1 MPKSN
6 DTGLAANAGKDQ
18 TVYENSPV
26 TLNGSLSMSNDSVI
40 LSYSWRQIPNPNITI
55 GSANTVI
62 WSFIAPT
69 VSTDT
74 TFTFGLTVTDSKGKI
89 STDDVDVI
97 VRNRSNTINSL
108 NTTNQTTLMTDNGQ
122 NNSDSTDN
130 QQKKIVIQTL
140 IDKNKVAKGE
150 EQKIRIDLFDANS
163 DDKIKNATITGQ
175 ILDSSNK
182 IIKKFAM
189 KNDIGNLTLDIPE
202 NAKVGVFVVKV
213 NGSAP
218 GYISSN
224 METNFEVKK

>member
-108 NTTNQTTLMTDNGQ
+108 NSTNQTTLMTDNE
-122 NNSDSTDN
+122 
-130 QQKKIVIQTL
+130 QKKIVIQTL

-189 KNDIGNLTLDIPE
+189 KNDIGNLTLD
-202 NAKVGVFVVKV
+202 
-213 NGSAP
+213 
-218 GYISSN
+218 
-224 METNFEVKK
+224 

>member
-1 MPKSN
+1 
-6 DTGLAANAGKDQ
+6 
-18 TVYENSPV
+18 
-26 TLNGSLSMSNDSVI
+26 
-40 LSYSWRQIPNPNITI
+40 
-55 GSANTVI
+55 
-62 WSFIAPT
+62 
-69 VSTDT
+69 
-74 TFTFGLTVTDSKGKI
+74 
-89 STDDVDVI
+89 
-97 VRNRSNTINSL
+97 
-108 NTTNQTTLMTDNGQ
+108 MTDNGQ